1 MPLPLNDKQV
11 GDIGHADD
19 HNAIVNEINLLIS
32 ASNNYLPISAS
43 NNFILVSSSAALAT
57 SIVSTI
63 VDSAPSTLD
72 TLNELAAAIGD
83 DPNFAASTASA
94 IGERLTSANA
104 SATYLSKV
112 DAGTTYLPISASSNY
127 LPTSSSS
134 NYLPVSASSNYL
146 QTANASATYAKLE
159 SPTFTGT
166 PLAPTASSGTNTT
179 QIATTEF
186 VTSAV
191 LAAQSG
197 SVDLSSYLT
206 IINASATYLPISSS
220 SNYLFIDAASAQ
232 YLTKT
237 DAASTYFPISSSA
250 ALLTE
255 TEASSIYAPLSSP
268 TFTGTPAAPNPAADT
283 NTTQLATTAY
293 VVGQAT
299 SSLPSRVGL
308 NIAAWAV
315 GTSTRFA
322 RADHVHAPALGEI
335 NAQIS
340 GYTLVTADVGRLVE
354 MGSAAAITLTVPTN
368 STLVASTGSSIEIL
382 RTGTGEVSIAG
393 AGGVTI
399 NSEGGKLRIN
409 AQWQAVTLVN
419 RGTNTWVL
427 IGALKT

>member
-1 MPLPLNDKQV
+1 M
-11 GDIGHADD
+11 
-19 HNAIVNEINLLIS
+19 
-32 ASNNYLPISAS
+32 
-43 NNFILVSSSAALAT
+43 SSSAALAT

-146 QTANASATYAKLE
+146 QIANASATYAKLE

-206 IINASATYLPISSS
+206 ITNASATYLPISSS
-220 SNYLFIDAASAQ
+220 SNYLQVNASANF
-232 YLTKT
+232 L
-237 DAASTYFPISSSA
+237 PIS
-250 ALLTE
+250 
-255 TEASSIYAPLSSP
+255 ASSNYLPISASSNYLP
-268 TFTGTPAAPNPAADT
+268 MSASSNF
-283 NTTQLATTAY
+283 AT
-293 VVGQAT
+293 AT
-299 SSLPSRVGL
+299 IS
-308 NIAAWAV
+308 
-315 GTSTRFA
+315 
-322 RADHVHAPALGEI
+322 I
-335 NAQIS
+335 NAQTGTS
-340 GYTLVTADVGRLVE
+340 YTLAASDSGKIVE
-354 MGSAAAITLTVPTN
+354 MNNAGANLVIIPLNATVPLPVGTKIDI
-368 STLVASTGSSIEIL
+368 LQTG
-382 RTGTGEVSIAG
+382 AG
-393 AGGVTI
+393 ATSASIVSGVTL
-399 NSEGGKLRIN
+399 NSEAGKRTIN
-409 AQWQAVTLVN
+409 AQWQAATLVK
-419 RGTNTWVL
+419 RATDTWVL
-427 IGALKT
+427 IGALKA

>member
-206 IINASATYLPISSS
+206 ITNASATYLPISSS
-220 SNYLFIDAASAQ
+220 SNYLQVNASANF
-232 YLTKT
+232 L
-237 DAASTYFPISSSA
+237 PIS
-250 ALLTE
+250 
-255 TEASSIYAPLSSP
+255 ASSNYLPTSASSNYLP
-268 TFTGTPAAPNPAADT
+268 VSASSNYLPMSASNNF
-283 NTTQLATTAY
+283 AT
-293 VVGQAT
+293 AT
-299 SSLPSRVGL
+299 IS
-308 NIAAWAV
+308 
-315 GTSTRFA
+315 
-322 RADHVHAPALGEI
+322 I
-335 NAQIS
+335 NAQTGTS
-340 GYTLVTADVGRLVE
+340 YTLAASDSGKIVE
-354 MGSAAAITLTVPTN
+354 MNNAGANLVIIPLNSTVPIPVGTQ
-368 STLVASTGSSIEIL
+368 IEIIQ
-382 RTGTGEVSIAG
+382 TGAG
-393 AGGVTI
+393 ATSASIVSGVTL
-399 NSEGGKLRIN
+399 NSEAGKRTIN
-409 AQWQAVTLVN
+409 AQWQGASLIKRATD
-419 RGTNTWVL
+419 TWVMM
-427 IGALKT
+427 GAIKA